1 MSEITSSFSSL
12 VVFADLLHRYLV
24 RFGPVLGS
32 LDLKRFRWCRGSYL
46 YLYGNAFV
54 AALHMP
60 EILALG
66 FS

>member
-12 VVFADLLHRYLV
+12 AAFADLLHRYLV

-32 LDLKRFRWCRGSYL
+32 LDLKRFHLYRGSYL

-54 AALHMP
+54 LALHMP
-60 EILALG
+60 ESLALG